1 MASQDTKEGTVPF
14 DVPGL
19 EKPCKTWYRTIGP
32 LSSNSRTPLLILHG
46 GPGAC
51 HEYMLPLQDLYT
63 SREIPIILYDQ
74 LGNGKS
80 TRLPE
85 KAGDQAFW
93 TEQLFIAELEN
104 LLAHLGIRSYD
115 LYGHSWGGMLAA
127 RYATQNP
134 PGLRKLVLSSAPAS
148 TELLLQ
154 GSDSMRKE
162 LPNDVQETLNRCE
175 AAGDF
180 ESKEYEEACMVNY
193 RKHLCRLSPWPPEVE
208 AALAHLQDD
217 PTVYLT
223 M

>member
-1 MASQDTKEGTVPF
+1 MATRDIKEGTVPF
-14 DVPGL
+14 EVPESG
-19 EKPCKTWYRTIGP
+19 KPCKTWYKTIGS
-32 LSSNSRTPLLILHG
+32 LSSPHTPLLVLHG

-51 HEYMLPLQDLYT
+51 HEYMLPLQDLHT
-63 SREIPIILYDQ
+63 SYSIPVILYDQ

-85 KAGDQAFW
+85 KAGDQTFW
-93 TEQLFIAELEN
+93 TETLFIAELEN
-104 LLAHLGIRSYD
+104 LLTHLHIRTFD
-115 LYGHSWGGMLAA
+115 LYGHSWGGMLAS
-127 RYATQNP
+127 RYAAQNP

-154 GSDSMRKE
+154 GSDIMRAA
-162 LPNDVQETLNRCE
+162 LPEEVQETLTRCE

-180 ESKEYEEACMVNY
+180 ESKEYEEACMVSY
-193 RKHLCRLSPWPPEVE
+193 RKHLCRMSPWPAEVE

-217 PTVYLT
+217 PTVYQT